1 MKKFTFFMSLFLML
15 GSLAAMAQTRT
26 IKKLAATPSLDNAVT
41 DLSSLT
47 DGGKYVFYATNLQK
61 YIKVDPNSVKL
72 NNDGQLSADD
82 DTDGLAVFTFHKV
95 ADAEN
100 TYSFETAVAGYYMVP
115 VVDGPSTAVQLAEGA
130 SPATFVIKTQ
140 NVDGTGEEE
149 GIFYIKNSGNNLW
162 FDMQGGQFVGWA
174 GRGNNAK
181 YKIVPVQ
188 VSENDPVVYRN
199 VTCNVLGTDGNAMNG
214 YTTTSYMKD
223 GSTVTFNAPNASY
236 YYTLTSQFGDN
247 TTVGEGNTT
256 FSYQVTKGTA
266 PVKFDGTWYGIK
278 SQNNANRILIAHNEP
293 TNQDGTGNNVWH
305 VLTETGKSFNASTLP
320 DYTEFS
326 NALWKFEEDGL
337 GVKVCNK
344 QTGLYLQIANPNGS
358 LATLVAKNNATRLYL
373 AQSTNSGMSGAFC
386 LGTGGDHLYIGSHA
400 EYNGDNK
407 RLGMW
412 NSTWNS
418 VAEGGSALGFV
429 EVDLDAAIIAVG
441 KTAATATLDAT
452 EVNEAD
458 AQYVT
463 CMTAADIERIKNT
476 VLPAATDIAGIDAA
490 LARLNM
496 PSADIDANGFYRIV
510 NVNNIQK
517 AYLSTEKMDVY
528 TDGSL
533 ATAYNHNNSMD
544 RKIWRVKATDAFMP
558 TIWKLEANTDGT
570 FKIRNTNTGCNM
582 SNGSAVPIDMP
593 VNTTSGGD
601 YTLKAMPDVSLGNVT
616 NDGKTMFQLLVSGKK
631 MNAYQGDGGNHL
643 QEWNQDTDPGCYWR
657 LEKVTEV
664 PAPISEVGY
673 ASVGYPFAVQV
684 PAESGVKAYYA
695 SAAEDGV
702 MTLEEYADGIIPAQS
717 GAILVCEGGKSDL
730 RLAITTTTATYP
742 DNKLVAA
749 TARRIGFEADA
760 NYLMGVDSD
769 SEVKFLQAEITSVPA
784 NKAYLPAA
792 NVTAPTYAVA
802 FKLGGESTGIG
813 AVENG
818 TAEQEQYFDLSGRR
832 VLYPANGVFV
842 TRSGKKVFIK

>member
-15 GSLAAMAQTRT
+15 GSLAAMAQTTRT

-41 DLSSLT
+41 DLSTLK
-47 DGGKYVFYATNLQK
+47 DGGTYVFYNPGRGK
-61 YIKVDPNSVKL
+61 YIKADPNSVKL
-72 NNDGQLSADD
+72 NNDAQLSADD

-140 NVDGTGEEE
+140 NVDGTGEGE
-149 GIFYIKNSGNNLW
+149 GIFYIKNSENNLW
-162 FDMQGGQFVGWA
+162 FDMQADQFVGWA
-174 GRGNNAK
+174 GKGSNAK

-188 VSENDPVVYRN
+188 VSEENPTVYRN
-199 VTCNVLGTDGNAMNG
+199 VTCNVLDTEGNAMNG

-266 PVKFDGTWYGIK
+266 PVKFDGTWYGIQVGVK
-278 SQNNANRILIAHNEP
+278 NTETTILIAKNEP
-293 TNQDGTGNNVWH
+293 ATAGSTGNNVWH
-305 VLTETGKSFNASTLP
+305 VRTEEGMNFNETTLP

-326 NALWKFEEDGL
+326 NALWKIEEDGF
-337 GVKVCNK
+337 GVKIGNK
-344 QTGLYLQIANPNGS
+344 QTGLYLNANNGGIV
-358 LATLVAKNNATRLYL
+358 TLTAKNNATRFFIKEG
-373 AQSTNSGMSGAFC
+373 STNKYS
-386 LGTGGDHLYIGSHA
+386 LWTGTGNQYMGSHNT
-400 EYNGDNK
+400 YNNVNNS
-407 RLGMW
+407 RLGFW
-412 NSTWNS
+412 SW
-418 VAEGGSALGFV
+418 GSAQEWGSNFTFV
-429 EVDLDAAIIAVG
+429 EADLNAAIIGVG

-463 CMTAADIERIKNT
+463 CMTAADIERIKTT
-476 VLPAATDIAGIDAA
+476 VLPAATDIAGIDAT

-533 ATAYNHNNSMD
+533 QTAYEHNNGMD

-558 TIWKLEANTDGT
+558 TVWKLEANTDGT
-570 FKIRNTNTGCNM
+570 FKIRNANTGCNM

-593 VNTTSGGD
+593 VNTASGGD

-695 SAAEDGV
+695 SVAEDGV

-717 GAILVCEGGKSDL
+717 GAILVCEGGKNDL
-730 RLAITTTTATYP
+730 RLTITTTTATYP

-749 TARRIGFEADA
+749 TARRIGFEANA
-760 NYLMGVDSD
+760 NYLMGVDID

-784 NKAYLPAA
+784 NKAYLPEA